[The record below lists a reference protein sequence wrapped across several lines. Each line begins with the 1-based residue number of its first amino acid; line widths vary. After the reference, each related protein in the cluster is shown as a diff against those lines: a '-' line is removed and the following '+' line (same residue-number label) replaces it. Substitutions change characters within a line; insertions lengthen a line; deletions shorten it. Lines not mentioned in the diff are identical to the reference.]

1 MRVVMSL
8 VRQLMVHVT
17 DSATPGVL
25 PSPPAN
31 EKELTRFESTT
42 RSPVVL
48 NFREEDRGKTVYI
61 AGRWKGRGQTAGPW
75 SGIISAII
83 P

>member
-1 MRVVMSL
+1 VGIEL
-8 VRQLMVHVT
+8 
-17 DSATPGVL
+17 ACGVL

-61 AGRWKGRGQTAGPW
+61 VGRWTGRGQTAGPW